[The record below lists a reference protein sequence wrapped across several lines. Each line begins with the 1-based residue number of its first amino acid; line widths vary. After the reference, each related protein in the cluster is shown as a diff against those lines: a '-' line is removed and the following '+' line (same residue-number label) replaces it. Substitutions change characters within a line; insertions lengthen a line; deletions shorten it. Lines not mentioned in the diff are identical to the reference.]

1 MAYIMKLMGRQ
12 RN

>member
-1 MAYIMKLMGRQ
+1 MAYIVKLMGRQ